1 MMMKRLGKII
11 PAVILLAV
19 TAAGLRVLQGTSP
32 ARLPDR
38 YGQPAEPSCLL
49 DAALAYT
56 ETRPKYKSAYYASG
70 YPDDGYGTCV
80 DVIGIALRD
89 CGYDLQQRVDD
100 DIRAH
105 PERYDIDVPDR
116 NIDFRRVRNLRA
128 YFAANAEVLTT
139 DVHDIESWQ
148 AGDIVIFAD
157 HIGMISDRRNRN
169 GIPYV
174 IHHANPLQQR
184 YEEDILEKYS
194 DITLH
199 CRVKLEE

>member
-1 MMMKRLGKII
+1 MMKRKRII
-11 PAVILLAV
+11 LIFVI
-19 TAAGLRVLQGTSP
+19 TAAVACGLRLLQGTSS

-38 YGQPAEPSCLL
+38 YGQPGEPSRLL
-49 DAALAYT
+49 EAALAYT
-56 ETRPKYKSAYYASG
+56 DTHPKYKSVYYASG

-80 DVIGIALRD
+80 DVVGIALRD

-100 DIRAH
+100 DIHAH
-105 PERYDIDVPDR
+105 PDRYDIDVPDR

-139 DVHDIESWQ
+139 DVHDIDAWQ
-148 AGDIVIFAD
+148 AGDIVIFTD
-157 HIGMISDRRNRN
+157 HIGMVSDRRSRN
-169 GIPYV
+169 GVPYV
-174 IHHANPLQQR
+174 IHHANPLQLR
-184 YEEDILEKYS
+184 YEEDILEKHS